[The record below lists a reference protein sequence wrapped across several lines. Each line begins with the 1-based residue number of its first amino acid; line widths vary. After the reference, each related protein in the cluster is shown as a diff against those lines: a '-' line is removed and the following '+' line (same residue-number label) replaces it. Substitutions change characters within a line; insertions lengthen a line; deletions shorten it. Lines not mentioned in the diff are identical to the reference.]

1 MIVSNSKAIEYAWYL
16 PSNKRGDAT
25 ELGRNVVEIPPDFDY
40 LVHIAK
46 TAEKNG
52 LTNILIP
59 CNTSCSDGW
68 LLAAALARETKNLKF
83 CVAIRPGL
91 TSPTFAVQ
99 QVNTL
104 DQISEGRVTVNV
116 VPGGSSVDSRR
127 YGDFFDHDQRYIRTD
142 EFLAIVKHFWNSPNE
157 RLFYKGT
164 YYEIEDGFVYPEA
177 FKSGGPPLYFG
188 GSSEAAKKVIAKY
201 ADVMLKWGEIVSEVK
216 SEYDEVQG
224 MANSIYERDISL
236 GVRFHILVRE
246 KDSDAKKEAEN
257 LIVGNESYGEK
268 TSMSSS
274 DDGKPESIS
283 QQRMDAMSSKG
294 KLWHGKALFSGIN
307 LVRQGAGTMLAGSP
321 EVVAEEIRKYIEVG
335 ATTFILSGWPHDREA
350 ENFGEMLLPLLPKYI
365 DSK

>member
-1 MIVSNSKAIEYAWYL
+1 MIISNSKVIEYAWYL

-52 LTNILIP
+52 FTNILIP

-68 LLAAALARETKNLKF
+68 LLAAALARETKTLKF

-104 DQISEGRVTVNV
+104 DQISKGRVTVNV

-127 YGDFFDHDQRYIRTD
+127 YGDFFDHDERYVRTD
-142 EFLAIVKHFWNSPNE
+142 EFLAIVKNFWNSPE
-157 RLFYKGT
+157 DRLFYKGT
-164 YYEIEDGFVYPEA
+164 YYEIEDGFVYPES
-177 FKSGGPPLYFG
+177 FESGGPPLYFG

-201 ADVMLKWGEIVSEVK
+201 ADVMLKWGEIVPEIK
-216 SEYDEVQG
+216 SEYDEVRG
-224 MANSIYERDISL
+224 MAKSIYKRDLSL
-236 GVRFHILVRE
+236 GVRFHILIRE

-257 LIVGNESYGEK
+257 LIVGTESYGEK

-274 DDGKPESIS
+274 DGEKAESIS
-283 QQRMDAMSSKG
+283 QQRMDAMSSEG

-321 EVVAEEIRKYIEVG
+321 EVVAEEIHKYIEVG
-335 ATTFILSGWPHDREA
+335 ASTFILSGWPHDREA
-350 ENFGEMLLPLLPKYI
+350 ENFGKMLLPLLPKYT